1 MSAKATVDSI
11 AASENAGQISQATK
25 DTIKGILAC
34 LAAGKK
40 TVTYGDLSKIIQ
52 DACGRFI
59 HPFNGFNAHLEKILN
74 LCAQCNLP
82 CLSALIVTQ
91 NQVPGPGFL
100 VYYRQRHPDDTRSD
114 EQILEQ
120 EQQACQNNADWSTLL
135 KLCNI
140 SPDELWRLDKK
151 EKLPLSVI
159 FKASALAY
167 LLDHYERKLEH
178 YRPEELYKWEAL
190 AHFQTHWN
198 LDAADFPAMLREALS
213 KTNNLLV
220 SSYYYAK
227 GMLEIIADHNPE
239 GVRASFKMLLDNNLA
254 LDQRMRQFAADMDT
268 YLVSLNAERAKHGEE
283 AADNHYQDVHAM
295 SVYLALAQN
304 DTHYIYKTR
313 PYESFA
319 AQIGAQVPKGKYEKV
334 MAFEDLSNAVLE
346 YLLAHRKSLVEKSD
360 ALLPENLRAADA
372 SHHML
377 AQDVIYVIVKD
388 HVKHWSFSPGE
399 QAKFWQ
405 DCKDEGIMGIGW
417 EALGDL
423 SRFKTKSQV
432 KEALISA
439 YDASNPKNDT
449 ESIWCFIN
457 SIKPGDVV
465 WARRGSKHVLGYGVV
480 ESDYR
485 YEEGRKPYAS
495 VRDVRWFDVEEFD
508 VEKTFP
514 QKAIS
519 ELTENTAVTISE
531 LNSQAQPQTNSGN
544 AKQQTENEG
553 QSPTAQ
559 SQQSYWWLNASP
571 KIWSYSDF
579 EPGEEQ
585 TYTIYTEHGTPRR
598 ILSNF
603 KAAKQGD
610 LIVGYEAT
618 PTKKIL
624 ALCEVSRDSDDKY
637 LYFRKVKD
645 FAEPVPYSVIKEDDV
660 LSQSQFMRN
669 PNGSLFA
676 LSSEEFKRIID
687 LTSDSAPITS
697 AHQAKP
703 YSDEQFLDDV
713 YVSEADLASMKRLL
727 LRKKNLILQGAP
739 GTGKTYCAK
748 RLAWAFMGEQADNR
762 ICFVQFHQN
771 SSYDDMM
778 AGYRPAED
786 GGFQAIPGEFLRFC
800 DKAAQDPDQRPWFFI
815 IDEINRANVSKVF
828 GEMLMLIEAG
838 HRDESIKLSLLGRSV
853 KVPSNLY
860 IIGMMNTADRG
871 LALIDYALRR
881 RFAFFEMPP
890 AFNNPQFSAYLSS
903 TSNPA
908 LQALAQA
915 VDHLNREIADDPS
928 FGSGFRIGHSYFCLG
943 EHVSNEDVA
952 DIIDFELEP
961 LIREYWFDAP
971 DTAENKIADLRAVL

>member
-531 LNSQAQPQTNSGN
+531 LNSRAQPQTN
-544 AKQQTENEG
+544 
-553 QSPTAQ
+553 
-559 SQQSYWWLNASP
+559 
-571 KIWSYSDF
+571 
-579 EPGEEQ
+579 
-585 TYTIYTEHGTPRR
+585 
-598 ILSNF
+598 
-603 KAAKQGD
+603 
-610 LIVGYEAT
+610 
-618 PTKKIL
+618 
-624 ALCEVSRDSDDKY
+624 
-637 LYFRKVKD
+637 
-645 FAEPVPYSVIKEDDV
+645 
-660 LSQSQFMRN
+660 
-669 PNGSLFA
+669 
-676 LSSEEFKRIID
+676 
-687 LTSDSAPITS
+687 SAPITS

-903 TSNPA
+903 TNNPA

-943 EHVSNEDVA
+943 EHVSNKDVA

-961 LIREYWFDAP
+961 LIREYWFDSP